1 MATVIADKWLESVLR
16 GLQQPDQ
23 SLPVVSVDRSQQQQ
37 RLAITPFGLS
47 LPHSMSQQLSG
58 VLQGSYEPVDLLC
71 MVAHAKAHLKH
82 SAFFQPV
89 GKFKH
94 LSLAVISL
102 LEDERVE
109 RLIGEEIEGMS
120 AVFASRIDRDAA
132 LGIGGVETQLAKM
145 SVCLNLRHNVYDDYW
160 CGKALAMYDEALSSG
175 GGFAALREAGS
186 ILANDLGQMR
196 YRFDHTKYAVWPSYR
211 DDNSILWTDASQE
224 QKVKET
230 VSHSRTSSPSDPDTP
245 PKEEKLTFFYDEWD
259 EDKQTLNKAVVTVNH
274 LGLLPASGLQRIPLR
289 AAHTSYLKTRRRR
302 AMRGEFKSLVEASEQ
317 LWLDKAIERNI
328 DLRCHIS
335 ASENI
340 FLQWQR
346 QQLSAGVMVLID
358 ASESANDRIAG
369 SFTSILDLEKKAVGY
384 LADFFHSAHIPFA
397 VSSFH
402 SNTKDNVSIT
412 LHKDFV
418 SPWTHT
424 EQRELQGLQ
433 AAYSTRLG
441 AALRHMSSLC
451 ANRLQQPMVLVLT
464 DGVPSDIDCPS
475 EDYLWQDSQFAVA
488 QLREEGLSVMCLK
501 IGASQAQI
509 CQRIFGLS
517 HTVFCE
523 ATNMELAMRTV
534 LKKIR
539 KSFP

>member
-23 SLPVVSVDRSQQQQ
+23 SLPVVSVERSRQQQ
-37 RLAITPFGLS
+37 RLAITPYGLS
-47 LPHSMSQQLSG
+47 LPHSLSQQLST
-58 VLQGSYEPVDLLC
+58 VLQGSYQPVDLLC

-82 SAFFQPV
+82 SLFFQPV

-109 RLIGEEIEGMS
+109 RLINEDIEGIS
-120 AVFASRIDRDAA
+120 TVFTSRMDMAQA
-132 LGIGGVETQLAKM
+132 LSIGGVETQLAKM
-145 SVCLNLRHNVYDDYW
+145 SVCLNRRHNVYEDYW
-160 CGKALAMYDEALSSG
+160 CGKALDMYEQALHSG

-196 YRFDHTKYAVWPSYR
+196 YRFDHTKYAVWPPYR
-211 DDNSILWTDASQE
+211 DDNSILWTDASAE
-224 QKVKET
+224 QKVQESVT
-230 VSHSRTSSPSDPDTP
+230 HSRTSPPSEPDLA
-245 PKEEKLTFFYDEWD
+245 PKQEKLIFYYDEWD
-259 EDKQTLNKAVVTVNH
+259 AQAQNLNKAYVTVNH
-274 LGLLPASGLQRIPLR
+274 LGLLPASGFKRVPLR
-289 AAHTSYLKTRRRR
+289 AAQTAYLKSRRKR
-302 AMRGEFKSLVEASEQ
+302 ANRGEFKTSVDASEQ

-328 DLRCHIS
+328 DLRCEIS
-335 ASENI
+335 PDENI

-369 SFTSILDLEKKAVGY
+369 SFTSILDLEKKAITY
-384 LADFFHSAHIPFA
+384 LADFFQSARIPFA

-402 SNTKDNVSIT
+402 SNTKDDVSIT

-418 SPWTHT
+418 SPWTDT
-424 EQRELQGLQ
+424 QRHELQGLQ
-433 AAYSTRLG
+433 ASYSTRLG

-451 ANRLQQPMVLVLT
+451 TNRLQQPMVLVLT
-464 DGVPSDIDCPS
+464 DGVPSDVDCVD
-475 EDYLWQDSQFAVA
+475 ENYLWQDSQFVVA
-488 QLREEGLSVMCLK
+488 QLREEGVSVMCLK
-501 IGASQAQI
+501 IGSLQGQI
-509 CQRIFGLS
+509 CQKIFGLS
-517 HTVFCE
+517 HTVVCE
-523 ATNMELAMRTV
+523 TDNIELAMRNV

-539 KSFP
+539 KSFT